1 MALGGGV
8 GLMGVNLQAAV
19 YANRYMSLRGTGN
32 IFDYTL
38 NNLAINSY
46 TVNGTLH
53 FATGAASVDFFP
65 FPSHGFRVSPGVMFH
80 NENYASANVAVAG
93 GTKLSLNNIDYYSSS
108 TNPIKGSGSLGLST
122 QNPAVTLTTGWGSVV
137 NRKGGHWSFPHEIG
151 VAFIGVPAL
160 NVALT
165 SGQACDAAGQNCVN
179 VATDPTVQANLKAQ
193 VDKYKSDLNL
203 LRFYPIISFG
213 VAYTFPI
220 R

>member
-1 MALGGGV
+1 
-8 GLMGVNLQAAV
+8 
-19 YANRYMSLRGTGN
+19 
-32 IFDYTL
+32 
-38 NNLAINSY
+38 
-46 TVNGTLH
+46 
-53 FATGAASVDFFP
+53 
-65 FPSHGFRVSPGVMFH
+65 
-80 NENYASANVAVAG
+80 
-93 GTKLSLNNIDYYSSS
+93 
-108 TNPIKGSGSLGLST
+108 
-122 QNPAVTLTTGWGSVV
+122 
-137 NRKGGHWSFPHEIG
+137 
-151 VAFIGVPAL
+151 VPAL